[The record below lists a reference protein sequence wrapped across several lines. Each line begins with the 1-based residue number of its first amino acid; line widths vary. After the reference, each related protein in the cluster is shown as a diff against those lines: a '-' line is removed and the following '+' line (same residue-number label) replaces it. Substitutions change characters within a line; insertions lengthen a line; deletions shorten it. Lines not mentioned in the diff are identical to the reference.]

1 LYSIQFIDSWLRF
14 YRNEIMKP
22 MGLTSTRLLSYRDIN
37 TNRIDLFDDAWGFYP
52 QFNDVIDILKV
63 LKPVPDSRLTR
74 QLIEKIRKKH

>member
-1 LYSIQFIDSWLRF
+1 MYSIQFIDSWLRF